1 MCADSAC
8 PCTHA
13 GTMHRYRVAA
23 GGRNSSEGWVT
34 IANATD
40 VPGKPWA
47 PRFASSSSVCVC
59 VRCGGARVRYLSASD
74 DSGLDADQCQCQCQC
89 QCQRVNV
96 SASVGVNPAH
106 APRRCDCSWPRGTW
120 RPGPSAST
128 RRRVCESPT
137 PFRDPAKTTAAVAD
151 RVWDGRQ

>member
-13 GTMHRYRVAA
+13 GTVHRYRVAA

-47 PRFASSSSVCVC
+47 PRFASSSSVCAC
-59 VRCGGARVRYLSASD
+59 VSD
-74 DSGLDADQCQCQCQC
+74 
-89 QCQRVNV
+89 
-96 SASVGVNPAH
+96 VGV
-106 APRRCDCSWPRGTW
+106 REYDI
-120 RPGPSAST
+120 
-128 RRRVCESPT
+128 SP
-137 PFRDPAKTTAAVAD
+137 PVTTQ
-151 RVWDGRQ
+151 VWMRISVSVSVSVSGRM